1 MLSITLA
8 DIRAAHPCVSGWA
21 TLLTALGYADG
32 KFDPDHQ
39 VTVGDVAVS
48 NGAADAWW
56 CVRSLDC
63 ANVTVRRRVVRALLP
78 CCRRVAVHTT
88 DARVVD
94 CLDAIFRWVEG
105 DDTVDLR
112 AAAYAADA
120 AAYAAADAAA
130 ARAAYAAAYAARAA
144 AARAA
149 YAAADAAR
157 AAAARAAYAAADAAA
172 DAAAY
177 AERKAQVDDLVAEFG
192 RS

>member
-120 AAYAAADAAA
+120 AAYAA
-130 ARAAYAAAYAARAA
+130 
-144 AARAA
+144 
-149 YAAADAAR
+149 R

>member
-120 AAYAAADAAA
+120 AAYAA
-130 ARAAYAAAYAARAA
+130 RAAD
-144 AARAA
+144 ARAA